1 MPAIDLSILNQRQT
15 PAFYAD
21 VFANRPAAGFVGRI
35 FVSTNTFAFYRDNGT
50 GWDLIGGPGTGTI
63 TGSGATG
70 QIALWDGA
78 STITGDSGLTYN
90 GTDNSLTASK
100 FIVTGGTS
108 SQFLKADGSVDSNS
122 YVPYTGAT
130 ASLDMG
136 LNNILGQNYFIRG
149 DNTTSGGYLGFRQ
162 FNGSS
167 SGTSGYTSI
176 SALAQNSLY
185 LQFSQLDT
193 TNKTIVLNS
202 GLLGTT
208 PRQYQFPDAD
218 GTLALTSNILN
229 IYNSNGT
236 LSSERTVAL
245 NNFNLIFDGGATT
258 ARVRLDA
265 DTNVAR
271 IFSFATNNLPRF
283 AIRVDGTESGGNTG
297 SDYAIRRYDDAGA
310 FVDAPLT
317 ITRSTG
323 QSTFAKKVVIE
334 NNAGDQQ
341 LQIVSTTAPSIRLD
355 NAQTGATK
363 RAGLG
368 ISTATN
374 NFIQGS
380 ADQDYC
386 IFNSSTTASPIL
398 FGIYDAG
405 LTNTQEAARISASRN
420 FLIGTT
426 TDAGQKLQVNGTGR
440 FTGDLTGTTAT
451 FSSTITNNVYTTAG
465 SIANPFFND
474 VYLLGITNS
483 YSKIQWGNE
492 FNNTFGTYLR
502 FIVNGVS
509 GFNTP
514 VTALTINPSGAA
526 IFSNS
531 VYIGGT
537 SSAKL
542 TVKEVTTGY
551 TGYFGESQTSAA
563 SNGLIALQSGRIPQ
577 SGGDTSGKSGFEF
590 LHSYGT
596 GGVNGDANGGYIES
610 IRESV
615 FGTTSAVNTSLT
627 FGTASANVNGEVFRI
642 TATKNLLINT
652 SVDEGQRLQIN
663 GRTRTQGLELNAD
676 YTNSLTTDASYASG
690 FVTVIPTNTLTVFA
704 TYLIT
709 AKYSVAGAPYNVH
722 ASFLLT
728 TLNTNGSGS
737 DLAITPLNS
746 THQGS
751 AGVYMEFCS
760 VAGGS
765 QACNGL
771 QVKFTGFANTS
782 GTLVIT
788 ANYLKSI

>member
-1 MPAIDLSILNQRQT
+1 MPNIDLSILNQRQT

-21 VFANRPAAGFVGRI
+21 TLANRPAAGFVGRI

-63 TGSGATG
+63 TGSGTSG

-108 SQFLKADGSVDSNS
+108 SQFLKADGSVDSSS

-130 ASLDMG
+130 ASLNMG
-136 LNNILGQNYFIRG
+136 ANNISGQNYFING
-149 DNTTSGGYLGFRQ
+149 NGVNSGGYLGIKQ
-162 FNGSS
+162 Y
-167 SGTSGYTSI
+167 SGTSSGSLGYTSLYA
-176 SALAQNSLY
+176 ALQNSLY
-185 LQFSQLDT
+185 IQYSQTDSSV
-193 TNKTIVLNS
+193 KTVELSS

-297 SDYAIRRYDDAGA
+297 SDYAIRRYDDAGT

-368 ISTATN
+368 ISTAVN

-380 ADQDYC
+380 ADRDYC

-405 LTNTQEAARISASRN
+405 LTNTQEAARISPARN

-426 TDAGQKLQVNGTGR
+426 TDSGYKLAVSGSAIFNAVKMGTASQVSTATTSSGADIIVGTGADSSPAFQVWDDNSLTIPRFIVTRIGNVGIGNTTPSYKLDVTGIAASNTGFLISSGQYNNITEVPYTGIFMTGSSSPDGFGSLLISSRTDAARPIIFGNSSGSASAERMRIAASTGNLIINRTTDSGEKLQVNGQILST
-440 FTGDLTGTTAT
+440 
-451 FSSTITNNVYTTAG
+451 STINGTRFNSTSNIFG
-465 SIANPFFND
+465 FFNGSLGGGVTWEIGSD
-474 VYLLGITNS
+474 GSVGNGMYLYNNS
-483 YSKIQWGNE
+483 GGY
-492 FNNTFGTYLR
+492 
-502 FIVNGVS
+502 
-509 GFNTP
+509 
-514 VTALTINPSGAA
+514 ALTLTPAGTLSTPG
-526 IFSNS
+526 
-531 VYIGGT
+531 GGT
-537 SSAKL
+537 SDRRTKQNIEYINDSVLDKINL
-542 TVKEVTTGY
+542 LKPTK
-551 TGYFGESQTSAA
+551 
-563 SNGLIALQSGRIPQ
+563 
-577 SGGDTSGKSGFEF
+577 FEF
-590 LHSYGT
+590 IAYPNKTRRGFIAQDVLETIPDLVLG
-596 GGVNGDANGGYIES
+596 NGDEEGGTYGLDYDGILALS
-610 IRESV
+610 IK
-615 FGTTSAVNTSLT
+615 A
-627 FGTASANVNGEVFRI
+627 I
-642 TATKNLLINT
+642 
-652 SVDEGQRLQIN
+652 Q
-663 GRTRTQGLELNAD
+663 ELN
-676 YTNSLTTDASYASG
+676 TKIEN
-690 FVTVIPTNTLTVFA
+690 
-704 TYLIT
+704 
-709 AKYSVAGAPYNVH
+709 
-722 ASFLLT
+722 
-728 TLNTNGSGS
+728 
-737 DLAITPLNS
+737 
-746 THQGS
+746 
-751 AGVYMEFCS
+751 
-760 VAGGS
+760 
-765 QACNGL
+765 
-771 QVKFTGFANTS
+771 
-782 GTLVIT
+782 
-788 ANYLKSI
+788 LK

>member
-1 MPAIDLSILNQRQT
+1 MPNIDLSILNQRQT

-21 VFANRPAAGFVGRI
+21 TLANRPSAGFVGRI

-236 LSSERTVAL
+236 LSGERTVSL
-245 NNFNLIFDGGATT
+245 NGNNLIFDGGASI

-271 IFSFATNNLPRF
+271 IFSFATNSIPRF

-297 SDYAIRRYDDAGA
+297 SDYAIRRYDDAGT

-341 LQIVSTTAPSIRLD
+341 LQIVSTTAPSLRLD

-368 ISTATN
+368 ISTAVN

-405 LTNTQEAARISASRN
+405 LTNTQEAARISAARN

-426 TDAGQKLQVNGTGR
+426 VDNGYKLRVNGSMQILATSEIADMLTINYSDISTGENKGLQLSNVGGGGKVYNITAGQTGQNNADFVIRNSTNNVNNLVFDGTSGA
-440 FTGDLTGTTAT
+440 AT
-451 FSSTITNNVYTTAG
+451 FSGSVTTNSSFRTDGGVLQLFRASVFRGGLYTYDAAIGSGTDYSTTITSETNTYFLAGG
-465 SIANPFFND
+465 SITRAMSLIGSTGNLLIGATTD
-474 VYLLGITNS
+474 VGQRLY
-483 YSKIQWGNE
+483 
-492 FNNTFGTYLR
+492 
-502 FIVNGVS
+502 VS
-509 GFNTP
+509 GNIYNEGKTITSYQTNASIQDQYGNDNAQG
-514 VTALTINPSGAA
+514 TAQKFVVLRQY
-526 IFSNS
+526 S
-531 VYIGGT
+531 VVSLGT
-537 SSAKL
+537 KL
-542 TVKEVTTGY
+542 IIPIK
-551 TGYFGESQTSAA
+551 SQTSQNNTTLCRVWGHSARYNSRAA
-563 SNGLIALQSGRIPQ
+563 L
-577 SGGDTSGKSGFEF
+577 GFEINF
-590 LHSYGT
+590 
-596 GGVNGDANGGYIES
+596 
-610 IRESV
+610 SV
-615 FGTTSAVNTSLT
+615 GSL
-627 FGTASANVNGEVFRI
+627 
-642 TATKNLLINT
+642 NLLSDLT
-652 SVDEGQRLQIN
+652 SWG
-663 GRTRTQGLELNAD
+663 
-676 YTNSLTTDASYASG
+676 
-690 FVTVIPTNTLTVFA
+690 
-704 TYLIT
+704 
-709 AKYSVAGAPYNVH
+709 
-722 ASFLLT
+722 
-728 TLNTNGSGS
+728 GSGNFS
-737 DLAITPLNS
+737 GVSI
-746 THQGS
+746 
-751 AGVYMEFCS
+751 AGMNIEID
-760 VAGGS
+760 
-765 QACNGL
+765 
-771 QVKFTGFANTS
+771 FTTAYTS
-782 GTLVIT
+782 GTANGIFVTIEYMT
-788 ANYLKSI
+788 ANNSGSVDVANITMN

>member
-21 VFANRPAAGFVGRI
+21 TLANRPAAGFVGRI

-136 LNNILGQNYFIRG
+136 LNNILGQNYFVRG

-193 TNKTIVLNS
+193 TNKTIVLSS

-297 SDYAIRRYDDAGA
+297 SDYAIRRYDDAGT

-380 ADQDYC
+380 ADGDYC
-386 IFNSSTTASPIL
+386 VFNSSTTASPIL

-405 LTNTQEAARISASRN
+405 LTNTQEAARISPARN
-420 FLIGTT
+420 FLIGTTTDAGYKLNVNGDIRSGNIKLFQDQSRIYSGSINFALNNSTDTVNLLLIDNGTGAATFSGSVRTNSSFRTDGGVLQLFRASVFRGGLYTYDAAIGSGTDYSTTITSEANTYFLAGGSITRAMSLIGSTGNLLIGTT
-426 TDAGQKLQVNGTGR
+426 TDAGQKLQVNGNAAITGQLSAINSVSTD
-440 FTGDLTGTTAT
+440 FIAT
-451 FSSTITNNVYTTAG
+451 FQN
-465 SIANPFFND
+465 
-474 VYLLGITNS
+474 TNS
-483 YSKIQWGNE
+483 NSYGVIIKSSATAINGYPLFSINDSTGATVYFRVDSGTGNVAIK
-492 FNNTFGTYLR
+492 TTPGTASSFRIAGL
-502 FIVNGVS
+502 
-509 GFNTP
+509 P
-514 VTALTINPSGAA
+514 
-526 IFSNS
+526 
-531 VYIGGT
+531 T
-537 SSAKL
+537 SSAGL
-542 TVKEVTTGY
+542 ASGEVW
-551 TGYFGESQTSAA
+551 
-563 SNGLIALQSGRIPQ
+563 NN
-577 SGGDTSGKSGFEF
+577 
-590 LHSYGT
+590 
-596 GGVNGDANGGYIES
+596 GGV
-610 IRESV
+610 
-615 FGTTSAVNTSLT
+615 
-627 FGTASANVNGEVFRI
+627 
-642 TATKNLLINT
+642 
-652 SVDEGQRLQIN
+652 
-663 GRTRTQGLELNAD
+663 LNI
-676 YTNSLTTDASYASG
+676 
-690 FVTVIPTNTLTVFA
+690 V
-704 TYLIT
+704 
-709 AKYSVAGAPYNVH
+709 
-722 ASFLLT
+722 
-728 TLNTNGSGS
+728 
-737 DLAITPLNS
+737 
-746 THQGS
+746 
-751 AGVYMEFCS
+751 
-760 VAGGS
+760 
-765 QACNGL
+765 
-771 QVKFTGFANTS
+771 
-782 GTLVIT
+782 
-788 ANYLKSI
+788 

>member
-1 MPAIDLSILNQRQT
+1 MPNIDLSILNQRQT

-21 VFANRPAAGFVGRI
+21 TLANRPAAGFIGRI

-108 SQFLKADGSVDSNS
+108 SQFLKADGSVDSSS

-130 ASLDMG
+130 ASLNMG
-136 LNNILGQNYFIRG
+136 ANNISGQNYFING
-149 DNTTSGGYLGFRQ
+149 NGVNSGGYLGIKQ
-162 FNGSS
+162 Y
-167 SGTSGYTSI
+167 SGTSSGSLGYTSLYA
-176 SALAQNSLY
+176 ALQNSLY
-185 LQFSQLDT
+185 IQYSQ
-193 TNKTIVLNS
+193 TNSTVKTVELSS

-297 SDYAIRRYDDAGA
+297 SDYAIRRYDDAGT

-380 ADQDYC
+380 ADGDYC
-386 IFNSSTTASPIL
+386 VFNSSTTTSPIL

-405 LTNTQEAARISASRN
+405 LTNTQEAARISAARN

-426 TDAGQKLQVNGTGR
+426 TDSGQKLIVNGT
-440 FTGDLTGTTAT
+440 
-451 FSSTITNNVYTTAG
+451 
-465 SIANPFFND
+465 
-474 VYLLGITNS
+474 
-483 YSKIQWGNE
+483 
-492 FNNTFGTYLR
+492 
-502 FIVNGVS
+502 
-509 GFNTP
+509 
-514 VTALTINPSGAA
+514 ALI
-526 IFSNS
+526 
-531 VYIGGT
+531 
-537 SSAKL
+537 
-542 TVKEVTTGY
+542 
-551 TGYFGESQTSAA
+551 
-563 SNGLIALQSGRIPQ
+563 
-577 SGGDTSGKSGFEF
+577 
-590 LHSYGT
+590 T
-596 GGVNGDANGGYIES
+596 GGVTFNSTLSIITSSTVLSIDRTGAGTALIEQKTNGTVRGYIGADVSTPFIVFNESAAERFRINSSGSILLKGSSTTTNAEAIFENTNSLLSIESSASGAVSKS
-610 IRESV
+610 IR
-615 FGTTSAVNTSLT
+615 FNTSAGATMLERMRVTGDGTIGMGTSVLASINRLQVNTSTDINLGIRAAVDTTGAVCIQAVDDLANNNIPLEIRGSKNCFTTGNVIIGSSIDTGYKFRVNGSSYFYNTAGGTTDSAT
-627 FGTASANVNGEVFRI
+627 FVGNGSANALAI
-642 TATKNLLINT
+642 
-652 SVDEGQRLQIN
+652 
-663 GRTRTQGLELNAD
+663 RTRTTDDYAFLNWKSHDGTEQLAETYIQRTAANTAILRHTINNGSTVALYMTVTSQGYIIPVLP
-676 YTNSLTTDASYASG
+676 TSASG
-690 FVTVIPTNTLTVFA
+690 LPTGALWNNLGIV
-704 TYLIT
+704 
-709 AKYSVAGAPYNVH
+709 SVAP
-722 ASFLLT
+722 
-728 TLNTNGSGS
+728 
-737 DLAITPLNS
+737 
-746 THQGS
+746 
-751 AGVYMEFCS
+751 
-760 VAGGS
+760 
-765 QACNGL
+765 
-771 QVKFTGFANTS
+771 
-782 GTLVIT
+782 
-788 ANYLKSI
+788 

>member
-21 VFANRPAAGFVGRI
+21 TLANRPAAGFVGRI

-108 SQFLKADGSVDSNS
+108 SQFLKADGSVDSSS

-130 ASLDMG
+130 ASLNMG
-136 LNNILGQNYFIRG
+136 ANNISGQNYFING
-149 DNTTSGGYLGFRQ
+149 NGVNSGGYLGIKQ
-162 FNGSS
+162 Y
-167 SGTSGYTSI
+167 SGTSSGSLGYTSLYA
-176 SALAQNSLY
+176 ALQNSLY
-185 LQFSQLDT
+185 IQYSQ
-193 TNKTIVLNS
+193 TNSTVKTVELSS

-297 SDYAIRRYDDAGA
+297 SDYAIRRYDDAGT

-380 ADQDYC
+380 ADRDFC
-386 IFNSSTTASPIL
+386 IFNGSTTASPML

-405 LTNTQEAARISASRN
+405 AVNVQEAARISAARN

-426 TDAGQKLQVNGTGR
+426 TDAGYKLYVSGTGY
-440 FTGDLTGTTAT
+440 FTGTLSSAGLIRLEPSASGSIVIGSRSSQTDFQLYNTANVFRIYDGTRDALTV
-451 FSSTITNNVYTTAG
+451 NTAG
-465 SIANPFFND
+465 L
-474 VYLLGITNS
+474 VG
-483 YSKIQWGNE
+483 
-492 FNNTFGTYLR
+492 
-502 FIVNGVS
+502 
-509 GFNTP
+509 
-514 VTALTINPSGAA
+514 
-526 IFSNS
+526 
-531 VYIGGT
+531 IGGS

-542 TVKEVTTGY
+542 TVKDITTGY
-551 TGYFGESQTSAA
+551 SGYFGESQTSAA

-610 IRESV
+610 IKESV
-615 FGTTSAVNTSLT
+615 FGTPSAVNTSLT

-642 TATKNLLINT
+642 TATKNLLIGTTTDSGYKLNVNGKVIIQDPATQILFGGFAFFTQAIVQGVTTNFYQVPSANWAGITEISWT
-652 SVDEGQRLQIN
+652 SNIDSNRSGAALIRWAYDIGTGTTGVIFTVYNNSQNSTATFSFSGGFLQIN
-663 GRTRTQGLELNAD
+663 ISGGGAD
-676 YTNSLTTDASYASG
+676 Y
-690 FVTVIPTNTLTVFA
+690 NTQFR
-704 TYLIT
+704 I
-709 AKYSVAGAPYNVH
+709 
-722 ASFLLT
+722 
-728 TLNTNGSGS
+728 
-737 DLAITPLNS
+737 
-746 THQGS
+746 QGS
-751 AGVYMEFCS
+751 R
-760 VAGGS
+760 
-765 QACNGL
+765 
-771 QVKFTGFANTS
+771 AN
-782 GTLVIT
+782 
-788 ANYLKSI
+788 

>member
-1 MPAIDLSILNQRQT
+1 MPNIDLSILNQRQT

-21 VFANRPAAGFVGRI
+21 TLANRPAAGFVGRI

-63 TGSGATG
+63 TGSGTSG

-108 SQFLKADGSVDSNS
+108 SQFLKADGSVDSSS

-130 ASLDMG
+130 ASLNMG
-136 LNNILGQNYFIRG
+136 ANNISGQNYFING
-149 DNTTSGGYLGFRQ
+149 NGVNSGGYLGIKQ
-162 FNGSS
+162 Y
-167 SGTSGYTSI
+167 SGTSSGSLGYTSLYA
-176 SALAQNSLY
+176 ALQNSLY
-185 LQFSQLDT
+185 IQYSQ
-193 TNKTIVLNS
+193 TNSTVKTVELSS

-297 SDYAIRRYDDAGA
+297 SDYAIRRYDDAGT
-310 FVDAPLT
+310 FIDAPLT

-380 ADQDYC
+380 ADGDYC
-386 IFNSSTTASPIL
+386 FFNSSTTASPIL

-405 LTNTQEAARISASRN
+405 LTNTQEAARISPARN

-426 TDAGQKLQVNGTGR
+426 TDAGYKLDVNGTGR
-440 FTGDLTGTTAT
+440 FSGQLRLTYDSSLVDAMIFQDTRAVSGSGTWRIGAGTGGVGFGIYSNTLGSTPFFIASTGAATISAPTFNGLSISTPDVSTLKLVNSAGTTKNWGFAT
-451 FSSTITNNVYTTAG
+451 TNLAVDDFGIYQSNAANGDPINAGTARLYFSTSGNVLIGTTTDAG
-465 SIANPFFND
+465 YKLN
-474 VYLLGITNS
+474 
-483 YSKIQWGNE
+483 
-492 FNNTFGTYLR
+492 
-502 FIVNGVS
+502 VNGTSYVS
-509 GFNTP
+509 GT
-514 VTALTINPSGAA
+514 A
-526 IFSNS
+526 IFNS
-531 VYIGGT
+531 FVGINTISPSYL
-537 SSAKL
+537 L
-542 TVKEVTTGY
+542 TVKQETTNY
-551 TGYFGESQTSAA
+551 IGYFGSSVTNNN
-563 SNGLIALQSGRIPQ
+563 SNGIIALQSGLIPQ
-577 SGGDTSGKSGFEF
+577 GGSDTRGEAGIDF
-590 LHSYGT
+590 LHAYGT
-596 GGVNGDANGGYIES
+596 GGVNGDANGGYIKS

-615 FGTTSAVNTSLT
+615 FGITAQVNTKL
-627 FGTASANVNGEVFRI
+627 
-642 TATKNLLINT
+642 
-652 SVDEGQRLQIN
+652 
-663 GRTRTQGLELNAD
+663 
-676 YTNSLTTDASYASG
+676 
-690 FVTVIPTNTLTVFA
+690 VFA
-704 TYLIT
+704 TSQGNVN
-709 AKYSVAGAPYNVH
+709 SVALTIKSTRVINI
-722 ASFLLT
+722 ASIPT
-728 TLNTNGSGS
+728 S
-737 DLAITPLNS
+737 
-746 THQGS
+746 S
-751 AGVYMEFCS
+751 AGLV
-760 VAGGS
+760 
-765 QACNGL
+765 
-771 QVKFTGFANTS
+771 S
-782 GTLVIT
+782 GDIYSNLGVLTIVP
-788 ANYLKSI
+788 